1 MDQRLVRQ
9 GEGTMHT
16 ANQMHHAMK
25 VNAEHLRLDD
35 ERGQE
40 IQRLFVTKLEPLA
53 LEARSDGLSCLTFA
67 DAAVEAFAGRR
78 HAGEPTCSIYT
89 IRLGALADEARA
101 NGLTY
106 VEFDSAAVDAYAATC
121 PAAA

>member
-67 DAAVEAFAGRR
+67 DAAVEAFAG
-78 HAGEPTCSIYT
+78 EPTCSIYT